1 MNMKNKTTTIAIALL
16 AMAAAYG
23 VKAATVYQPA
33 LYASM
38 VHTERTE
45 PLTPNFCPTSAAQV
59 LEQLMD
65 GHQAQPCVV
74 PTATGELNDTLG
86 NKHRTEPEVNA

>member
-1 MNMKNKTTTIAIALL
+1 MKNKTTTIAIALL

-33 LYASM
+33 LDASESRM
-38 VHTERTE
+38 ERTE
-45 PLTPNFCPTSAAQV
+45 PLTPELCPTAAAQI

-65 GHQAQPCVV
+65 GHQAQPCVLT
-74 PTATGELNDTLG
+74 TATGELNDTLG
-86 NKHRTEPEVNA
+86 NEHRTEPEVNA